1 MELSVLRT
9 EDGYIDLP
17 KEIIYRSG
25 DHIII
30 NDKEY
35 VVKTVKYHIYDGKIF
50 QITYIAFENKRE
62 PLTKEEIKLFQTM
75 GLPLYA
81 E

>member
-17 KEIIYRSG
+17 KDIIYRSG

-35 VVKTVKYHIYDGKIF
+35 IIEIVKYHVYNDKIF
-50 QITYIAFENKRE
+50 QITYI
-62 PLTKEEIKLFQTM
+62 PLKDNATTKIN
-75 GLPLYA
+75 
-81 E
+81 

>member
-1 MELSVLRT
+1 MSIFKKSLMELNVLRT

-17 KEIIYRSG
+17 KDIIYRSG

-35 VVKTVKYHIYDGKIF
+35 VIEIVKYHVHYGKIF
-50 QITYIAFENKRE
+50 QITYI
-62 PLTKEEIKLFQTM
+62 PLKDNATTKIN
-75 GLPLYA
+75 
-81 E
+81 

>member
-1 MELSVLRT
+1 MSIFKKSSMELNVLRT

-35 VVKTVKYHIYDGKIF
+35 VIEIVKYHVHYCKIF
-50 QITYIAFENKRE
+50 QNRN
-62 PLTKEEIKLFQTM
+62 
-75 GLPLYA
+75 
-81 E
+81 

>member
-1 MELSVLRT
+1 MSIFKKSSMELNVLRT

-17 KEIIYRSG
+17 KDIIYRSG

-35 VVKTVKYHIYDGKIF
+35 VIEIVKYHVYNGKIF
-50 QITYIAFENKRE
+50 QITYI
-62 PLTKEEIKLFQTM
+62 PLKDNATTKIN
-75 GLPLYA
+75 
-81 E
+81 

>member
-1 MELSVLRT
+1 MELNVLRT

-17 KEIIYRSG
+17 KDIIYRSG

-35 VVKTVKYHIYDGKIF
+35 VIEIVKYHMHMVKYFK
-50 QITYIAFENKRE
+50 
-62 PLTKEEIKLFQTM
+62 
-75 GLPLYA
+75 
-81 E
+81 